1 MAWWLYRG
9 KILGG
14 FFIKKRREERFRR
27 WMDPK
32 LGGFYHADEALSL
45 ASLAVNCTAEKSLSR
60 PTMGVVLSLSL
71 LTQQSPTT
79 LKRSWTHGLDVEV
92 TQVVTP
98 VTAR

>member
-1 MAWWLYRG
+1 
-9 KILGG
+9 
-14 FFIKKRREERFRR
+14 
-27 WMDPK
+27 MDPK

-45 ASLAVNCTAEKSLSR
+45 ASLAVNCTAEKSLPR
-60 PTMGVVLSLSL
+60 PTMGEVVLSLSL